1 MTRMIWVGVV
11 SLALVFLDSSSLLAD
26 GSSDLEI
33 EKRMWVIAE
42 DLDCPVCEGQSVR
55 ESNAA
60 LAVQMRNTIVA
71 KLKAGHSKD
80 QIMQFFADRYGP
92 GVLRNPPREGL
103 ALAVWIGPL
112 IAIGCGVV
120 LLLGVFARSK
130 QAVQAQNDADLSS
143 YEEVVKDIHKL
154 PRRSDESS

>member
-1 MTRMIWVGVV
+1 MTRMIWYGVV
-11 SLALVFLDSSSLLAD
+11 NLALVFLDSSSLLAD

-55 ESNAA
+55 ESTAA

-143 YEEVVKDIHKL
+143 YEEVVKDIHKP

>member
-1 MTRMIWVGVV
+1 MTRIIWVGIV
-11 SLALVFLDSSSLLAD
+11 SLALVVLDSSSLLAD
-26 GSSDLEI
+26 GASDLAI
-33 EKRMWVIAE
+33 EKRMWIIAE

-71 KLKAGHSKD
+71 KLQAGHSKD

-92 GVLRNPPREGL
+92 GVLRNPPRDGL

-112 IAIGCGVV
+112 IAMGCGVV

-130 QAVQAQNDADLSS
+130 QAAQAQKGADLSS
-143 YEEVVKDIHKL
+143 YEQVVKDIQKP
-154 PRRSDESS
+154 PRRSDKSS

>member
-130 QAVQAQNDADLSS
+130 QAVQTQNDADLSS

>member
-1 MTRMIWVGVV
+1 MTRMIWVGMV
-11 SLALVFLDSSSLLAD
+11 SLALVFLDTSSLLAD

>member
-130 QAVQAQNDADLSS
+130 QAVQAQKDADLSS
-143 YEEVVKDIHKL
+143 YEEVVKDIHEL

>member
-154 PRRSDESS
+154 PRRSDESA

>member
-55 ESNAA
+55 ESTAA

-71 KLKAGHSKD
+71 KIKAGHSKD

-130 QAVQAQNDADLSS
+130 QAVQTQNDADLSS

>member
-143 YEEVVKDIHKL
+143 YEEVVKDIHEL

>member
-130 QAVQAQNDADLSS
+130 QAVQTQNDADLSS
-143 YEEVVKDIHKL
+143 YEEVVKDLHKL

>member
-1 MTRMIWVGVV
+1 MTRMIWIGVV
-11 SLALVFLDSSSLLAD
+11 SLSLVILGSSSLHAD
-26 GSSDLEI
+26 GSSDLAI

-60 LAVQMRNTIVA
+60 LAVQMRNTIVT
-71 KLKAGHSKD
+71 KLQAGHSKD

-130 QAVQAQNDADLSS
+130 QAGQAQNDADLSS
-143 YEEVVKDIHKL
+143 YEEVVKDIQNL

>member
-143 YEEVVKDIHKL
+143 YEEVVKDINKL

>member
-1 MTRMIWVGVV
+1 MTQMIWVGVV

-130 QAVQAQNDADLSS
+130 QAVQTQNDADLSS

>member
-130 QAVQAQNDADLSS
+130 QAVQAQNNADLSS

>member
-1 MTRMIWVGVV
+1 MTQMIWVGVV

-71 KLKAGHSKD
+71 KIKAGHSKD

>member
-11 SLALVFLDSSSLLAD
+11 SLALVFLDSSSLFAD

>member
-1 MTRMIWVGVV
+1 
-11 SLALVFLDSSSLLAD
+11 
-26 GSSDLEI
+26 
-33 EKRMWVIAE
+33 
-42 DLDCPVCEGQSVR
+42 
-55 ESNAA
+55 
-60 LAVQMRNTIVA
+60 MRNTIVA